1 MAKLVVTEYISIDG
15 VNDEP
20 GNWSMPYFDA
30 DMMQFKKTELFSS
43 DVQLLG
49 HITYEGFAAAWPT
62 FPSDPEGF
70 TDRMNSMPKCVVS
83 TTLKDPTWTNTRV
96 ISGNVVEEIN
106 KLRAAPGGDIL
117 VAGSGTLVRFL
128 AANELVDEYR
138 FALHPIVL
146 GAGKRVFDENSP
158 MQGMKLQEA
167 KTFGSGIVLLTYTR
181 DNK

>member
-20 GNWSMPYFDA
+20 GKWSMPYFDN
-30 DMMQFKKTELFSS
+30 DMMEFKKKELFEA
-43 DVQLLG
+43 DTQLLG
-49 HITYEGFAAAWPT
+49 RITYEGFAAAWPT
-62 FPSDPEGF
+62 FKDEAGF
-70 TDRMNSMPKCVVS
+70 ADRMNGMPKYVVS
-83 TTLKDPTWTNTRV
+83 TTLEDPAWNNTRV
-96 ISGNVVEEIN
+96 ISGNVVDEVN
-106 KLRAAPGGDIL
+106 KLRQAPGGDIL

-138 FALHPIVL
+138 FAVHPIVL

-158 MQGMKLQEA
+158 MQGMKLQESR
-167 KTFGSGIVLLTYTR
+167 TFGSGIVLLIYTR